1 MPRPASFDTRAIL
14 DGSRSTGMPTSGVTA
29 HNQLIPA
36 YDTHIGTVL
45 QSMLLEKLNSTV
57 PCLLD
62 NSTNLPEELTMSISY
77 SAANYGLSD
86 NLATS
91 TPGTSDGDSPSHPYH
106 HNFSPHFL
114 HFVEQCTL
122 CNPDIRPSASSLM
135 NNSSFKQ
142 IKRHASEALP
152 KFLHPV
158 TPKTS
163 FEGR

>member
-1 MPRPASFDTRAIL
+1 
-14 DGSRSTGMPTSGVTA
+14 
-29 HNQLIPA
+29 
-36 YDTHIGTVL
+36 
-45 QSMLLEKLNSTV
+45 MLLEKLNSTV

-62 NSTNLPEELTMSISY
+62 TSSDLPEELTMSTLY

-91 TPGTSDGDSPSHPYH
+91 TPGTSSGDSPSLPHH
-106 HNFSPHFL
+106 HNFSPHL
-114 HFVEQCTL
+114 LPFVKQCIQ
-122 CNPDIRPSASSLM
+122 CNPDMRPRASSLV
-135 NNSSFKQ
+135 NSSSFKQ

-158 TPKTS
+158 TPQTS

>member
-1 MPRPASFDTRAIL
+1 
-14 DGSRSTGMPTSGVTA
+14 
-29 HNQLIPA
+29 
-36 YDTHIGTVL
+36 
-45 QSMLLEKLNSTV
+45 MLLEKLNSTV

-62 NSTNLPEELTMSISY
+62 TSTDLPEELTMSTLY

-91 TPGTSDGDSPSHPYH
+91 TPGTSSGDSPSLPHH
-106 HNFSPHFL
+106 HNFSPHLL
-114 HFVEQCTL
+114 HFVQQCIQ
-122 CNPDIRPSASSLM
+122 CNPDMRPRASSLV
-135 NNSSFKQ
+135 NSSSFKQ

-158 TPKTS
+158 TPQTS

>member
-1 MPRPASFDTRAIL
+1 
-14 DGSRSTGMPTSGVTA
+14 
-29 HNQLIPA
+29 
-36 YDTHIGTVL
+36 
-45 QSMLLEKLNSTV
+45 MLLEKLNSTV

-62 NSTNLPEELTMSISY
+62 TSSDLPEELTMSTSY

-91 TPGTSDGDSPSHPYH
+91 TPGTSSGDSPSHPHH
-106 HNFSPHFL
+106 HNFSPHLL
-114 HFVEQCTL
+114 HFVQQCIQ
-122 CNPDIRPSASSLM
+122 CNPDIRPRASSLM
-135 NNSSFKQ
+135 NSSSFKQ

-158 TPKTS
+158 TPQTS